1 MTKKRF
7 LILLGIIATLL
18 LIPFVAM
25 QFTTEVNW
33 TALDFIAMGLLILGV
48 GTAIEFILRKAKS
61 RNQKIALVI
70 AAIGAFLL
78 IWVELAV
85 GL

>member
-7 LILLGIIATLL
+7 FILLGIIATLL

-33 TALDFIAMGLLILGV
+33 TALDFIVMGLLILGV

-61 RNQKIALVI
+61 RNHHEVATV
-70 AAIGAFLL
+70 A
-78 IWVELAV
+78 
-85 GL
+85 

>member
-25 QFTTEVNW
+25 QFTAEVNW
-33 TALDFIAMGLLILGV
+33 TALDFIAMGLLLLGV

-85 GL
+85 GI

>member
-7 LILLGIIATLL
+7 SILFGIIATLL
-18 LIPFVAM
+18 LIPLVAM
-25 QFTTEVNW
+25 QFTNEVNW
-33 TALDFIAMGLLILGV
+33 TALDFIVMGLLLLGV
-48 GTAIEFILRKAKS
+48 GTGIEYILRKTKS
-61 RNQKIALVI
+61 KNQKIILVG

-78 IWVELAV
+78 IWIELAV

>member
-33 TALDFIAMGLLILGV
+33 TAFDFIVMGLLLLGV
-48 GTAIEFILRKAKS
+48 GTAIEFILRKVKTKS
-61 RNQKIALVI
+61 QKIALVV
-70 AAIGAFLL
+70 AAIGVFLL